1 QSALIDALAS
11 GPLGFAAL
19 DVFEEEPLPEESPLF
34 DVPNLIMT
42 PHISGNFPDYTKR
55 VHELFLDNLQRYLK
69 GEPLRFVVDK
79 QRGY

>member
-1 QSALIDALAS
+1 
-11 GPLGFAAL
+11 L
-19 DVFEEEPLPEESPLF
+19 DVFEEEPLPEDSPLF
-34 DVPNLIMT
+34 NTPNLIMT

-55 VHELFLDNLQRYLK
+55 VHEMFLDNLQRYLK